1 MDTTIRTAIPT
12 TDRIGITGIT
22 DLTIGT
28 AGTGITI
35 VTTDITTTIVGN
47 KLTEYLE
54 IQIELAREQCRASF
68 FSGAAR
74 IKNRGPAAIS
84 LVWAT
89 LPILWPDPWLVD
101 QSGTLFSVA

>member
-1 MDTTIRTAIPT
+1 LGSEARVTTDTIRTAIPT

-47 KLTEYLE
+47 KLTWYLE

-68 FSGAAR
+68 F
-74 IKNRGPAAIS
+74 
-84 LVWAT
+84 
-89 LPILWPDPWLVD
+89 
-101 QSGTLFSVA
+101 